1 MMVVLEGCE
10 NDSMAP
16 KLEKGEYNFTYGDK
30 DQLEREPGSGTDSRI
45 KHWELVNIK
54 IKIYN
59 LGVNTVLIS
68 ILR

>member
-30 DQLEREPGSGTDSRI
+30 DQLERETGRVQGRTQES
-45 KHWELVNIK
+45 NIG
-54 IKIYN
+54 N
-59 LGVNTVLIS
+59 
-68 ILR
+68 